1 MGCPN
6 FSKVNALNY
15 YVVSDITTR
24 YDDEREEE
32 VECIKDSFD
41 YDMDMEFA
49 AESAKEKGFES
60 EKGSYNINMDGCSFL
75 KKDNYEVF
83 GKKWSDRWWNSIKF
97 TEEIYARGGYY
108 SGMLYDWDIC
118 VSVNG
123 NNFYLSDYY
132 SYSKEDFIEAI
143 SEEWFYYASN
153 ENEGMAKI
161 QRKNFEKWL
170 DKLITKFSE
179 EADSLCEYICDE
191 TLVCGGV
198 FSNGEAVYYKAN
210 TLRGKVNN
218 IE

>member
-1 MGCPN
+1 MSCPN
-6 FSKVNALNY
+6 FSKVNAFNY

-32 VECIKDSFD
+32 VECLKDSFD
-41 YDMDMEFA
+41 YDMDKEFA
-49 AESAKEKGFES
+49 AEIAKEKGFEA
-60 EKGSYNINMDGCSFL
+60 EKGSYNKYMDGCSFL

-97 TEEIYARGGYY
+97 IEEIYARSGYY
-108 SGMLYDWDIC
+108 SGMLYDWNIC

-123 NNFYLSDYY
+123 ENFYLCDYY
-132 SYSKEDFIEAI
+132 STEDFIEAI

-170 DKLITKFSE
+170 GKLIVKYSVD
-179 EADSLCEYICDE
+179 ADNLCEYICDE
-191 TLVCGGV
+191 KLVCGGV
-198 FSNGEAVYYKAN
+198 FSNGEAVYYKADS
-210 TLRGKVNN
+210 LKGKANN